1 MKKIVKQI
9 LAGLLT
15 TAMLASLSPIDAFAD
30 EIFIEEVQEEVIK
43 ETEETLVDDDFNE
56 EEFLEEE
63 YLAEELSEDEPLI
76 VVEDTSAETD
86 QNPEENKA
94 DEVSVEET
102 EDVIPDEASSYNYLY
117 DRNAYPLDKERLP
130 GVYAV
135 KAVVGDT
142 KEKTKLGMPSI
153 AKQNLES
160 GPTTESPAIIQGA
173 AVPFER
179 RADIGGEIHFEK
191 ISDEPVCAPY
201 SYFRYE
207 LVEEPNTGSTPEG
220 ASHTKITG
228 FDGTFVILRIDVS
241 NIIKNAPAGSYL
253 HVKQSDNKAMYV
265 LYGQGE
271 MKKRADDSLASVSF
285 SDSKGQRV
293 GCYSLD
299 DAAAALK
306 DTDGYYRDTPYI
318 DIIMVSSGSI
328 VAGADKGKTNAPSDD
343 FPVSMYV
350 DQTPDYNP
358 EIIWDEATKS
368 ILNRDTRE
376 PVVGSTDSAGN
387 AITPDM
393 MMLDKYYD
401 ESKSGGATVTGYTI
415 KGDDLELEVTVD
427 ESEGGSSTPAEY
439 WSLRRAMAYNAYN
452 SHTIKLMCEVPVLQG
467 LLLEGD
473 GRDVILDVNSFDIQI
488 ANHTD
493 TKAAGL
499 TVRDNAKLT
508 IADHSNTTGAELA
521 VGNNATMLVEDGG
534 KLVIDR
540 TCQLEVE
547 YDSGSIAVPAE
558 GETTPPAEEL
568 NYGVIKIINGGEII
582 NNGVITVEGAEGKA
596 QDATEVIIRDY
607 KDAKLT
613 VGDGGTLTN
622 HGCLLVNGS
631 LYNLGTIVNDGK
643 YDVDP
648 IISTDPDKGNFTYHR
663 GIQLSWKDDVTQG
676 QTSCGYM
683 VVGMDEDDVRYP
695 NAKLV
700 NSGDIVAIPGYIL
713 NRATVENSGNIFL
726 TAVDEV
732 VIPVVASQDQST
744 VVEKKIK
751 LGYFEISALVN
762 DADAVLKN
770 AAGGSIRTADFEIK
784 SNGHTGDMTREISS
798 DYEELDIFNIGTL
811 ENAGNISVSTI
822 YSPGVVIN
830 SGTVGTTFGSDTV
843 STSVILQDMLY
854 NSKGSLEDT
863 AATKLTTVYNGAKTV
878 EAGTNKWNYAELDKL
893 KVTTV
898 DNSKFDITAT
908 PVLGGE
914 DIIYLVETVLDNE
927 DKVVSRDPVPAG
939 TTVTIT
945 PDTTG
950 KSGNRIYT
958 FQALGTE
965 GYASA
970 SIDKGSTGVERPT
983 AMQDLVY
990 DGTAQKL
997 VTVGSS
1003 TRGKVRYSLDNINWS
1018 DTVPEAT
1025 AAGTYTVNYRV
1036 VDDSGAEV
1044 SGLGGSVNAVIA
1056 KRALYIAAD
1065 DKGTKKGEA
1074 LKELT
1079 FTAYGLMD
1087 ADKDKVNITSN
1098 ANKDTAGVYDI
1109 NISIAD
1115 DVLANYNTVDNE
1127 GKSTVTGGKYFVSER
1142 FLNLDIKSSMGG
1154 YMNMNQSVVITAAKY
1169 KRDETK
1175 TTETVANIYYSTKT
1189 ALNESNYKDKAAG
1202 ATTIAPSYAAVG
1214 TNVIVYY
1221 YIEIPAEGGALAG
1234 FAGSQRIVINKG
1246 DQLCPGLVGEKV
1258 GVDNTVQPPK
1268 DIMGVLETI
1277 PAYKGGKGAI
1287 FGLECPGKDATTTH
1301 PMEYR
1306 RSDSDKYIA
1315 AVRDYAYLPVGTYY
1329 VRKVEDEHYNPGPDT
1344 QIMITEGGTYTAV
1357 FYNGDGKEL
1366 DRKTGIEYGSKIP
1379 MTDKIPTRSDGAKF
1393 RAWQSGDRDY
1403 DFDQPYVGNL
1413 TVSNGIISFYP
1424 DWETVKH
1431 TVTFDLNGA
1440 GTNYTVKVEDGASVE
1455 SPKDPNYTGHT
1466 LLGWKSGDSYY
1477 DFKSKVTSDL
1487 TLVADWKINAAT
1499 IRFIANGAGGSMA
1512 DMKVEFGQT
1521 VNLTANAYTWADHT
1535 FMNWTTESD
1544 GRGTAYADSAK
1555 FTNLKP
1561 ADGTVI
1567 NLYAQWKKSLA
1578 SSDISIIVAKT
1589 VYDATPQRP
1598 TVNVYDKKG
1607 GSLVDI
1613 TRYVSIEYSDNTD
1626 AGTGKITLTAQ
1637 NSSPYTGQRSHNFII
1652 ERAPVILS
1660 GTSEGR
1666 KYVIGDRTVDVTLS
1680 IKEGVIEAD
1689 KPYVTLSDTTAK
1701 AVMDD
1706 PFAGQKK
1713 AAIDI
1718 SGITLTGER
1727 AGNYYI
1733 ESVDGLTVNISKADS
1748 ETIDLP
1754 AKRFISGESI
1764 SDSMEL
1770 MYLLDEEFGKCEFDT
1785 TNVVATG
1792 IVESATV
1799 TQIGTL
1805 TYTVSAG
1812 TGTDGLITVKV
1823 HTQNYEDITINQPV
1837 LRTDIGLFDKSGK
1850 ECTTKAISEGDSFTL
1865 VAKFSNNVTDE
1876 RIIWES
1882 TNPSVASVADGKVTG
1897 ISAGHTIIKAFNPDT
1912 HLEAGCMVIVWD
1924 AVGEITP
1931 DHSKITVG
1939 VGENAVVSAAVL
1951 PLTSTQRLDW
1961 ESSDES
1967 IVKVMP
1973 GDDGI
1978 SAVITGVAAG
1988 KAKITALAVDGSGK
2002 KATVTVNVGSPVS
2015 AMTVAAKGNASSVA
2029 VGKKLTMTA
2038 SFSGKPINK
2047 DVVWSIQTLGGDGT
2061 DCASVT
2067 RKGVLTGIREGV
2079 VRVTATSVSNPDIA
2093 ASTDITVYVP
2103 VKKVKLNTTSGTIGT
2118 REGANGLDLSVTVTP
2133 AVTDESQPVTEA
2145 TGVTLGTAPTVKYFV
2160 DSRYKDILSV
2170 DADTGFVT
2178 AKGKSAK
2185 NVPVYANI
2193 KAYGGYD
2200 KTLTCKVSVT
2210 DKPNPL
2216 KKIKFAKRTVTVGT
2230 NKREVLE
2237 AVMTPLNP
2245 DGNLTVSAQSSDPS
2259 VVSIVETTVRD
2270 GHIYTEIVSTDK
2282 VADATLTLNVTAGT
2296 LKADISCKV
2305 KVLPSVTAIG
2315 FKNVDVTKEYALA
2328 AGKGIKLKPEF
2339 TPEGGRAANTGILWE
2354 TSDPKVVTV
2363 NSKGAIKAVSSGI
2376 ATVTA
2381 YSADDM
2387 SVYTS
2392 VDFRVFEP
2400 AKKLKADRKKLVIGS
2415 GTDEANSF
2423 GKIGIPASLIPDDN
2437 TMIEWTANGDGI
2449 ALASISKGVPAK
2461 SAAYEAPGKSVSVA
2475 KGDMLAVK
2483 GLKPGSYK
2491 LTGIAN
2497 DGSNKKV
2504 SVTVTVMGVVTGM
2517 SVPAST
2523 TVAAGKS
2530 INITPEIEINGLTPA
2545 GGKDYKT
2552 YSKYTDTGVTYWS
2565 SSADITVNNKG
2576 KVSAKKG
2583 LASGT
2588 TAEIT
2593 VRSTSGLVVKS
2604 VTVTVQ

>member
-1 MKKIVKQI
+1 MKKTVKQI
-9 LAGLLT
+9 MACVLAAVMIAST
-15 TAMLASLSPIDAFAD
+15 TGMP
-30 EIFIEEVQEEVIK
+30 V
-43 ETEETLVDDDFNE
+43 
-56 EEFLEEE
+56 
-63 YLAEELSEDEPLI
+63 LAEEAATEAPAQEDPEGI
-76 VVEDTSAETD
+76 EAVEQDPEAADKETADKEAAKPDIKAEEESAVM
-86 QNPEENKA
+86 A
-94 DEVSVEET
+94 
-102 EDVIPDEASSYNYLY
+102 AYNYTY
-117 DRNAYPLDKERLP
+117 DRNAMPLDKDRLP
-130 GVYAV
+130 GVYVV
-135 KAVVGDT
+135 KAVPGD
-142 KEKTKLGMPSI
+142 KKDSTKLGMPSI

-179 RADIGGEIHFEK
+179 RADIGGEIHFDK
-191 ISDEPVCAPY
+191 ISEDPICAPY

-207 LVEEPNTGSTPEG
+207 LVEEANTGTTPEG

-241 NIIKNAPAGSYL
+241 DIIKNAPAGSYL

-318 DIIMVSSGSI
+318 DIIMVSSGTI
-328 VAGADKGKTNAPSDD
+328 VAGADKGKANAPSAD

-376 PVVGSTDSAGN
+376 PVAGSTDSAGN

-415 KGDDLELEVTVD
+415 EGDDLELEVTVD
-427 ESEGGSSTPAEY
+427 ESEGGTSTPAEY

-547 YDSGSIAVPAE
+547 YDSGSTAVPAE
-558 GETTPPAEEL
+558 GETPPPAEEL

-683 VVGMDEDDVRYP
+683 AVGMDEDEVRYP

-732 VIPVVASQDQST
+732 IIPVVASQDQST

-784 SNGHTGDMTREISS
+784 SNGRTGDMTREISS

-811 ENAGNISVSTI
+811 ENAGNISVSAI
-822 YSPGVVIN
+822 YSPGDVTN

-843 STSVILQDMLY
+843 STSVILQDMY

-927 DKVVSRDPVPAG
+927 DKIVSRDPIPAG

-965 GYASA
+965 VYASA

-1003 TRGKVRYSLDNINWS
+1003 PRGKVRYSLDNINWS

-1189 ALNESNYKDKAAG
+1189 ALNESNYKDEAAG
-1202 ATTIAPSYAAVG
+1202 STTIAPSYAAVG
-1214 TNVIVYY
+1214 TNVTVYY
-1221 YIEIPAEGGALAG
+1221 YVEIPAEGGALAG

-1246 DQLCPGLVGEKV
+1246 DQLRPGLVGEKV

-1268 DIMGVLETI
+1268 DIMGVLETV

-1344 QIMITEGGTYTAV
+1344 QITITEDGTYTAV
-1357 FYNGDGKEL
+1357 FYNGNGKEL

-1393 RAWQSGDRDY
+1393 RAWQSDDRDY

-1455 SPKDPNYTGHT
+1455 SPKDPKYTGHT

-1555 FTNLKP
+1555 FTNSEP

-1567 NLYAQWKKSLA
+1567 NLYAQWKKSLDN
-1578 SSDISIIVAKT
+1578 SNISVKVADC
-1589 VYDATPQRP
+1589 VYDGTAQRP
-1598 TVNVYDKKG
+1598 QVSVYDTQPG
-1607 GSLVDI
+1607 GTVDI
-1613 TRYVSIEYSDNTD
+1613 TRYCNIEYSDNTN
-1626 AGTGKITLTAQ
+1626 AGTAKVTVTATAGAPYRGSRVQTFTISKAGVTLT
-1637 NSSPYTGQRSHNFII
+1637 
-1652 ERAPVILS
+1652 
-1660 GTSEGR
+1660 GTSAGR
-1666 KYVIGDRTVDVTLS
+1666 AYESGNRDVDVTLS
-1680 IKEGVIEAD
+1680 IKDGVIEAD
-1689 KPYVTLSDTTAK
+1689 KPYVALSATEAN
-1701 AVMDD
+1701 AVMAD
-1706 PFAGQKK
+1706 PYAGENKM
-1713 AAIDI
+1713 ATIEY
-1718 SGITLTGER
+1718 SGISLTGEK
-1727 AGNYYI
+1727 AANYYI
-1733 ESVDGLTVNISKADS
+1733 EKEKDSVSV
-1748 ETIDLP
+1748 TIT
-1754 AKRFISGESI
+1754 KRGAEPVLVPTTATYLASSGKVT
-1764 SDSMEL
+1764 DTMEL
-1770 MYLLDEEFGKCEFDT
+1770 GWFLVEDLGEPVFDT
-1785 TNVVATG
+1785 ASVTHTG
-1792 IVESATV
+1792 VIGSASV
-1799 TQIGTL
+1799 NEAGTL
-1805 TYTVSAG
+1805 TYTVVTN
-1812 TGTDGLITVKV
+1812 TGGEGEASVTV
-1823 HTQNYEDITINQPV
+1823 HSGNYEDLVITMRV
-1837 LRTDIGLFDKSGK
+1837 RVTDMELYEKNGERCEVKTIAPGK
-1850 ECTTKAISEGDSFTL
+1850 SFTL
-1865 VAKFSNNVTDE
+1865 EPRFSSAATDK
-1876 RIIWES
+1876 RFIWGS
-1882 TNPSVASVADGKVTG
+1882 SNPGVASVGDGKVTG
-1897 ISAGHTIIKAFNPDT
+1897 ISSGTSVITAYNHDT
-1912 HLEAGCMVIVWD
+1912 GLFADCMVMVYEP
-1924 AVGEITP
+1924 VEEITA
-1931 DHSKITVG
+1931 DKSKVEIGT
-1939 VGENAVVSAAVL
+1939 GEKWEVTATVL
-1951 PLTSTQRLDW
+1951 PYSSAQGLEW
-1961 ESSDES
+1961 KSSDES
-1967 IVKVMP
+1967 VATVS
-1973 GDDGI
+1973 GDG
-1978 SAVITGVAAG
+1978 SRAVITGAGAG
-1988 KAKITALAVDGSGK
+1988 KAKITATAVDGSGK
-2002 KATVTVNVGSPVS
+2002 SVVINVTVGAPVS
-2015 AMTVAAKGNASSVA
+2015 PITVSSKGNASAVA
-2029 VGKKLTMTA
+2029 VGKKLQMSATFA
-2038 SFSGKPINK
+2038 SKPANNYIYWK
-2047 DVVWSIQTLGGDGT
+2047 ATTVDGEDASAIATL
-2061 DCASVT
+2061 SE
-2067 RKGVLTGIREGV
+2067 KGVLEGVSEGV
-2079 VRVTATSVSNPDIA
+2079 VRVTATSLVNETVY
-2093 ASTDITVYVP
+2093 ASKDITVYVP
-2103 VKKVKLNTTSGTIGT
+2103 VKSAKLNTTSAAISLAS
-2118 REGANGLDLSVTVTP
+2118 GANGLDLSTTITP
-2133 AVTDESQPVTEA
+2133 ALSKDSVPGTQA
-2145 TGVTLGTAPTVKYFV
+2145 TGVQLGTLPTVRYSV
-2160 DSRYKDILSV
+2160 DSKYTDYLNV
-2170 DADTGFVT
+2170 DATTGMVT
-2178 AKGKSAK
+2178 AKGKAAK
-2185 NVPVYANI
+2185 NIPVYANI
-2193 KAYGGYD
+2193 KAFGGYD
-2200 KTLTCKVSVT
+2200 KTLTCKVTVT
-2210 DKPNPL
+2210 DKANPL
-2216 KKIKFAKRTVTVGT
+2216 KKVKFNKSSVVVGT
-2230 NKREVLE
+2230 GKTMYLD

-2245 DGNLTVSAQSSDPS
+2245 DGAISAGLAEGCNPSLVSYEGST
-2259 VVSIVETTVRD
+2259 IVG
-2270 GHIYTEIVSTDK
+2270 GHILFEIKAKSAVGDE
-2282 VADATLTLNVTAGT
+2282 TLTFGVTSSTGT
-2296 LKADISCKV
+2296 ATVKCKV
-2305 KVLPSVTAIG
+2305 KVLPSVTAID
-2315 FKNVDVTKEYALA
+2315 FRSADMERENSLA
-2328 AGKGIKLKPEF
+2328 TGKSIKLKYEF
-2339 TPEGGRAANTGILWE
+2339 EMSPVGRKAADTSIIWKS
-2354 TSDPKVVTV
+2354 SDPSVATV
-2363 NSKGAIKAVSSGI
+2363 NSKGTVKGVGSGTVTITAVS
-2376 ATVTA
+2376 AADETVKT
-2381 YSADDM
+2381 DLK
-2387 SVYTS
+2387 
-2392 VDFRVFEP
+2392 FRVYNP
-2400 AKKLKADRKKLVIGS
+2400 VKKLKADRKKLVIDS
-2415 GTDEANSF
+2415 SSSSAF
-2423 GKIGIPASLIPDDN
+2423 VYGKVAILPGCIPDDH
-2437 TMIEWTANGDGI
+2437 TLIEWKPDNDNV
-2449 ALASISKGVPAK
+2449 ALAYLSSGTPAA
-2461 SAAYEAPGKSVSVA
+2461 SAKYGEPGASALTTKN
-2475 KGDMLAVK
+2475 DMLAVK
-2483 GLKPGSYK
+2483 GLKPGVTNI
-2491 LTGIAN
+2491 TGTAQ
-2497 DGSNKKV
+2497 DGSGKKIKI
-2504 SVTVTVMGVVTGM
+2504 SVTVRGDVTAMTMDENVTVK
-2517 SVPAST
+2517 
-2523 TVAAGKS
+2523 AGGS
-2530 INITPEIEINGLTPA
+2530 YTLTPEFTINGVTSANPKL
-2545 GGKDYKT
+2545 YKS
-2552 YSKYTDTGVTYWS
+2552 YMKYTDTKVSYWS
-2565 SSADITVNNKG
+2565 SSEDVT
-2576 KVSAKKG
+2576 VSAKGK
-2583 LASGT
+2583 
-2588 TAEIT
+2588 IT
-2593 VRSTSGLVVKS
+2593 VKKGTSVRSATITAFTADGNDAKKRIVN
-2604 VTVTVQ
+2604 VTIQ